1 MKPLYIKKALKETI
15 FSMTKDISRF
25 VKHPGKDF
33 TRNRKIS
40 FSDLILSIMSM
51 ESHSL
56 NHEIRDFF
64 QKNATRPPSK
74 SAFIQQ
80 RDKLNESAFMHL
92 FSDFNKRIPYKKVF
106 QGYHLLACDGSDL
119 NLPPLESDSK
129 TKVRSNTEGVSYQQ
143 IHLNAVYDLLENRYA
158 DIVIQPRG
166 DYNEGAAL
174 IEMLHRNPIPGK
186 SIYIAD
192 RGYFSVNLLAHLIR
206 SGQSFLLRMKKDNRN
221 TAFLKRFYLPDDGEF
236 DVTLD
241 FEITRSHQIKYRDQK
256 DRYYTIHPNR
266 RFDLISKND
275 TQTLMPISVRVVK
288 LALPNG
294 ETEFL
299 LTNLSRREF
308 GLEALSEL
316 YHLRWGIET
325 SFRSLKYNMALSS
338 FHSVRRDFIAQE
350 IYAKV
355 ILYNFTLLL
364 TQCVKVKKNETKHG
378 YKISVA
384 DAASI
389 ARQYLVKNYTNK
401 DVINLLRYYL
411 TAIRPGRSSPRK
423 VRAQR
428 YKPLNYRN

>member
-92 FSDFNKRIPYKKVF
+92 FSDFNKRILYKKVF

-192 RGYFSVNLLAHLIR
+192 RG
-206 SGQSFLLRMKKDNRN
+206 
-221 TAFLKRFYLPDDGEF
+221 
-236 DVTLD
+236 
-241 FEITRSHQIKYRDQK
+241 
-256 DRYYTIHPNR
+256 
-266 RFDLISKND
+266 
-275 TQTLMPISVRVVK
+275 
-288 LALPNG
+288 
-294 ETEFL
+294 
-299 LTNLSRREF
+299 
-308 GLEALSEL
+308 
-316 YHLRWGIET
+316 
-325 SFRSLKYNMALSS
+325 
-338 FHSVRRDFIAQE
+338 
-350 IYAKV
+350 
-355 ILYNFTLLL
+355 
-364 TQCVKVKKNETKHG
+364 
-378 YKISVA
+378 
-384 DAASI
+384 
-389 ARQYLVKNYTNK
+389 
-401 DVINLLRYYL
+401 
-411 TAIRPGRSSPRK
+411 
-423 VRAQR
+423 
-428 YKPLNYRN
+428 